1 VDRNAQTYLDQAR
14 KILDF
19 DRLEVHRNRT
29 WLGSLDLKQITELLS
44 TMTLQQMLAK
54 EGFRERYDNQQ
65 PVYLHEFLYPLMQ
78 GYDSVEVRAD
88 LELGGTDQK
97 FNLAVGRDLQVHFG
111 QKPQLGVLVPL
122 LVGLDGTKKMSKSI
136 GNYVGLTDDPLTM
149 YTKLEKV
156 PDALIETY
164 FTLLTPE
171 PADPA
176 ANPRARQRQLALTI
190 TSQLH
195 SPAAAQQA
203 QQDALK
209 LFQGQTDQADQVP
222 EFSLGSVVFPAT
234 LAQILKATGLVPSTS
249 EGIRQIRSGGVR
261 LQGEKIAD
269 EKLAFTTAESIVG
282 TILQVGKKKAVRL
295 IR

>member
-1 VDRNAQTYLDQAR
+1 
-14 KILDF
+14 
-19 DRLEVHRNRT
+19 
-29 WLGSLDLKQITELLS
+29 
-44 TMTLQQMLAK
+44 
-54 EGFRERYDNQQ
+54 
-65 PVYLHEFLYPLMQ
+65 MQ

-97 FNLAVGRDLQVHFG
+97 FNLAVGRDLQIHFG

-122 LVGLDGTKKMSKSI
+122 LVGLDGTKKMSKSL

-164 FTLLTPE
+164 FTLLTTE

-222 EFSLGSVVFPAT
+222 EFSLDIITFPAT
-234 LAQILKATGLVPSTS
+234 LAQILKAAGLVPSTS

-269 EKLAFTTAESIVG
+269 EKLAFTTAESILG
-282 TILQVGKKKAVRL
+282 TILQAGKKKAVRL